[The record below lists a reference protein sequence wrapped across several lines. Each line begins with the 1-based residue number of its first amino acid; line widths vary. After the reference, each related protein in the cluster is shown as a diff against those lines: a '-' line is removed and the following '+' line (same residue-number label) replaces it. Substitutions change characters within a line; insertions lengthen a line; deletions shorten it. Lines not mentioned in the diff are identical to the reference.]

1 MALTHITVRGAHEH
15 NLKHIDVDM
24 PRDALVVVTGL
35 SGSGKSSLAFDT
47 IYAEGQ
53 RRYVESL
60 SAYARQFLGR
70 MQKPAVES
78 IEGLPPTIAI
88 EQRQAGSNPRST
100 VATTTE
106 IYDYLR
112 LLYARAGTPHCPV
125 CAREVTSQSAEQIVD
140 TLMEWP
146 EGTKLMV
153 LAPVVRGRKG
163 EHRDVFAKI
172 MREGFVRARLNGE
185 VIEVGPKTQTD
196 DKHKKYDIDVVI
208 DRIVIDHDA
217 RSRLN
222 EAVEVALQLA
232 DGLCVVTRQPR
243 PVREANVPQESRSDS
258 RSGRGDG
265 EAVNETPKWQDHSFS
280 AKMFCPDHPEAEM
293 GELEPRLFSFNAP
306 QGACK
311 VCHGLGIHTELSED
325 ALVPDKSK
333 SIDDGAIAGWNR
345 PGEAGWYKRAL
356 RKHCKRLGVN
366 VHKPWNELSA
376 SAQQLVL
383 NGEPK
388 TGGRWGWRG
397 RGGFPG
403 VIPDMLKRFESSES
417 DSVKQW
423 VMKFMHEKECPACNG
438 SRLNPFASAV
448 TVGGKRI
455 HEISVMNVKD
465 AKSWIGGMKLSR
477 EKKIIA
483 KEVVREIS
491 SRLGF
496 MVDVGIGYLTLDRKS
511 GTLSGGEAQRIRL
524 ATQVG
529 SGLVG
534 VAYVLD
540 EPSIGLHQRDNDL
553 LLGTLKQLR
562 DIGNTVI
569 VVEHDEDT
577 ILAADYVVDLG
588 PGAGAHGGKLE
599 YAGDVRGLKK
609 SKTLTADYLAKRKDI
624 PMPDAPRE
632 LNRDRAIVVKGAA
645 ENNLKQIDV
654 TIPLG
659 GMVCVTG
666 VSGSGKSTLVT
677 DILARALAKELHNAL
692 AEPGKHKEIT
702 GLKRIDKVIEI
713 DQSPIGRTPRS
724 NPATYTNL
732 FGLVRDLFTKAPEA
746 KIRGYKPGRF
756 SFNVPGGRCEVC
768 EGQGVKLIEMHFL
781 PDIHVTCEACDG
793 RRYNRETLEVKYRG
807 KSIADV
813 LDMTIE
819 DACEFFENHKKIHKI
834 VKTLYDVGL
843 GYVRLG
849 QPSTTLSGGEAQRV
863 KLATELARPD
873 TGHTLYILDEPTTG
887 LHFHDVA
894 RLITVLQRLVG
905 KGNTAIV
912 IEHNLD
918 VIKCADW
925 LIDLGPE
932 GGDEGGR
939 IVAEGPPAEVAK
951 AKGSY
956 TGHFLKRYFK
966 GRTKKSNQGP
976 ARKGRSP
983 RSKSATKKP
992 SAKKKPT
999 KSKPTRKKVA
1009 TG

>member
-1 MALTHITVRGAHEH
+1 MALTHITVRGASEH
-15 NLKHIDVDM
+15 NLKSINVDL

-70 MQKPAVES
+70 MQKPAVEL

-112 LLYARAGTPHCPV
+112 LLYARAGTPRCPI
-125 CAREVTSQSAEQIVD
+125 CAREVSSQSAEQIVD
-140 TLMEWP
+140 TVMEWP
-146 EGTKLMV
+146 QDTRLMV
-153 LAPVVRGRKG
+153 LAPIVRGRKG

-208 DRIVIDHDA
+208 DRIVIEHDS

-222 EAVEVALQLA
+222 EAVEVALALA
-232 DGLCVVTRQPR
+232 DGLCVVTRQDP
-243 PVREANVPQESRSDS
+243 STG
-258 RSGRGDG
+258 SGQAWVDQ
-265 EAVNETPKWQDHSFS
+265 TFC
-280 AKMFCPDHPEAEM
+280 AKMFCPEHPEAEM

-311 VCHGLGIHTELSED
+311 VCHGLGIHTELSEQ
-325 ALVPDKSK
+325 ALIPDPDKS
-333 SIDDGAIAGWNR
+333 INEGAIAGWNR

-356 RKHCKRLGVN
+356 VKHCKRLGVN
-366 VHKPWNELSA
+366 PSAPWRKLSD
-376 SAQQLVL
+376 AQRELVL
-383 NGEPK
+383 RGEPG
-388 TGGRWGWRG
+388 TDGSWGWRG
-397 RGGFPG
+397 KRGFPG
-403 VIPDMLKRFESSES
+403 VIPDMLKRFETSES

-423 VMKFMHEKECPACNG
+423 VMKFMHEKECPACSG
-438 SRLNPFASAV
+438 SRLNPFATAV
-448 TVGGKRI
+448 TVGDKRI
-455 HEISVMNVKD
+455 HDISIMNVRD
-465 AKSWIGGMKLSR
+465 AKAWITGMKLSR

-483 KEVVREIS
+483 KEIVREIS
-491 SRLGF
+491 ARLGF

-588 PGAGAHGGKLE
+588 PGAGAHGGKVE
-599 YAGDVRGLKK
+599 YAGDVKGLKK
-609 SKTLTADYLAKRKDI
+609 AKTLTADYLAGRKGI
-624 PMPDAPRE
+624 PIPAETRKLDHKK
-632 LNRDRAIVVKGAA
+632 AITVRGCA
-645 ENNLKQIDV
+645 ENNLKNIDV
-654 TIPLG
+654 SIPLG
-659 GMVCVTG
+659 GMVCITG

-677 DILARALAKELHNAL
+677 DILARALARELHNAQQ
-692 AEPGKHKEIT
+692 EPGKHREIT
-702 GLKRIDKVIEI
+702 GLKQIDKVIEI

-746 KIRGYKPGRF
+746 KMRGYKPGRF

-793 RRYNRETLEVKYRG
+793 KRYNRETLEVKYRG

-819 DACEFFENHKKIHKI
+819 DACAFFENHKQIYKI
-834 VKTLYDVGL
+834 VKTLNDVGL
-843 GYVRLG
+843 GYVTLG

-894 RLITVLQRLVG
+894 RLIEVLQRLVG
-905 KGNTAIV
+905 KGNTAVI

-939 IVAEGPPAEVAK
+939 IVAEGPPSEVAG

-956 TGHFLKRYFK
+956 TGHFLARYFAK
-966 GRTKKSNQGP
+966 
-976 ARKGRSP
+976 
-983 RSKSATKKP
+983 SKSPAG
-992 SAKKKPT
+992 PT
-999 KSKPTRKKVA
+999 KPKRSRERKRRVAAPKRAKVA
-1009 TG
+1009 AR

>member
-1 MALTHITVRGAHEH
+1 MALTHISVRGAHEH
-15 NLKHIDVDM
+15 NLKHVNVAL
-24 PRDALVVVTGL
+24 PRDQLIVITGL

-70 MQKPAVES
+70 LQKPAVES

-88 EQRQAGSNPRST
+88 EQRQAGSSPRST

-112 LLYARAGTPHCPV
+112 LLFARIGTPHCPV
-125 CAREVTSQSAEQIVD
+125 CNREVTRQSAEQMVD
-140 TLMEWP
+140 TVVQWP
-146 EGTKLMV
+146 AGSKLMV

-163 EHRDVFAKI
+163 EHRDVFQKV
-172 MREGFVRARLNGE
+172 MRDGFVRARLNGE
-185 VIEVGPKTQTD
+185 VIEVGPKTQTP
-196 DKHKKYDIDVVI
+196 DKNKKHDIDVVI
-208 DRIVIDHDA
+208 DRIALDDDA

-232 DGLCVVTRQPR
+232 DGLVIVAR
-243 PVREANVPQESRSDS
+243 D
-258 RSGRGDG
+258 DG
-265 EAVNETPKWQDHSFS
+265 GKWVDTSFN
-280 AKMFCPDHPEAEM
+280 AKMFCPDHPDAQM

-306 QGACK
+306 QGACPQ
-311 VCHGLGIHTELSED
+311 CHGLGIHTELD
-325 ALVPDKSK
+325 PVLVVPDPDKTVA
-333 SIDDGAIAGWNR
+333 DGALAGWNK
-345 PGEAGWYKRAL
+345 PHEAFWYKRAL
-356 RKHCKRLGVN
+356 RKHCPRLGIN
-366 VHKPWNELSA
+366 INTPWRKLKPE
-376 SAQQLVL
+376 QQQTLL
-383 NGEPK
+383 YGEAG
-388 TGGRWGWRG
+388 TDGRWGWRG
-397 RGGFPG
+397 KRGFPG
-403 VIPDMLKRFESSES
+403 VIPDLLHRFNKSDS

-423 VMKFMHEKECPACNG
+423 VMRFMAERECPACHG

-448 TVGGKRI
+448 SVGGKCI
-455 HEISVMNVKD
+455 HEIACMNVRD
-465 AKSWIGGMKLSR
+465 ARGWISDVKLSK
-477 EKKIIA
+477 EKAHIA
-483 KEVVREIS
+483 HEVVREIS
-491 SRLGF
+491 ARLGF

-534 VAYVLD
+534 VCYVLD

-553 LLGTLKQLR
+553 LLGTLRNLR

-577 ILAADYVVDLG
+577 IRSADYLVDLG
-588 PGAGAHGGKLE
+588 PGAGEHGGRVI
-599 YAGDVRGLKK
+599 YAGDAKGIEKAN
-609 SKTLTADYLAKRKDI
+609 TLTADYLAGRKGV
-624 PMPDAPRE
+624 PVPRKT
-632 LNRDRAIVVKGAA
+632 RALSKTKAITVRGAT

-654 TIPLG
+654 AFPLG
-659 GMVCVTG
+659 GLVCVTG

-677 DILARALAKELHNAL
+677 DILARALSKELHNA
-692 AEPGKHKEIT
+692 ATEPGKHTRID
-702 GLKRIDKVIEI
+702 GLPQIDKVIEI

-724 NPATYTNL
+724 NPATYTDL
-732 FGLVRDLFTKAPEA
+732 FGPIRDLFCKTVDARS
-746 KIRGYKPGRF
+746 RGYKPGRF

-781 PDIHVTCEACDG
+781 PDVYVTCESCDG
-793 RRYNRETLEVKYRG
+793 RRYNRETLDVKYRG

-819 DACEFFENHKKIHKI
+819 EANGFFENHPKIHRI
-834 VKTLYDVGL
+834 VQTLHDVGL
-843 GYVRLG
+843 GYVKLG
-849 QPSTTLSGGEAQRV
+849 QPSTQLSGGEAQRV

-873 TGHTLYILDEPTTG
+873 TGHTLSILDEPTTG

-894 RLITVLQRLVG
+894 RLIEVLQRLVD

-932 GGDEGGR
+932 GGEEGGQLL
-939 IVAEGPPAEVAK
+939 AEGTPAEVAEV
-951 AKGSY
+951 KGSY
-956 TGHFLKRYFK
+956 TGKFLKRYFK
-966 GRTKKSNQGP
+966 
-976 ARKGRSP
+976 
-983 RSKSATKKP
+983 ATKQENKSP
-992 SAKKKPT
+992 GRKRRGAAKGKRAPAKKRAAKAAVG
-999 KSKPTRKKVA
+999 K
-1009 TG
+1009 

>member
-1 MALTHITVRGAHEH
+1 MGLTHITVRGAHEH
-15 NLKHIDVDM
+15 NLKHIDVAL
-24 PRDALVVVTGL
+24 PRDRLVVVTGL

-88 EQRQAGSNPRST
+88 EQRQAGSSPRST

-112 LLYARAGTPHCPV
+112 LLFARIGTPHCPV
-125 CAREVTSQSAEQIVD
+125 CNREVTRQSAEQMVD
-140 TLMEWP
+140 TVMQWP
-146 EGTKLMV
+146 KGTKLMV

-163 EHRDVFAKI
+163 EHRDVFQKV
-172 MREGFVRARLNGE
+172 MRDGFVRARLNSE
-185 VIEVGPKTQTD
+185 VIEVGPKTQAA
-196 DKHKKYDIDVVI
+196 DKNKKHDIDVVI
-208 DRIVIDHDA
+208 DRIVIEDDS

-232 DGLCVVTRQPR
+232 DGLVIVS
-243 PVREANVPQESRSDS
+243 RE
-258 RSGRGDG
+258 DG
-265 EAVNETPKWQDHSFS
+265 GKWADTSFN
-280 AKMFCPDHPEAEM
+280 AKMFCPDHPDAQM

-306 QGACK
+306 QGACPQ
-311 VCHGLGIHTELSED
+311 CHGLGIHTELD
-325 ALVPDKSK
+325 PALVVPDENKTLMES
-333 SIDDGAIAGWNR
+333 AIQGWNK
-345 PGEAGWYKRAL
+345 PHEGFWYKRAL
-356 RKHCKRLGVN
+356 KKHCPRLGINVN
-366 VHKPWNELSA
+366 SPWRKLTD
-376 SAQQLVL
+376 AQKHVL
-383 NGEPK
+383 LYGEQG
-388 TGGRWGWRG
+388 TDGRWGWRG
-397 RGGFPG
+397 KRGFPG
-403 VIPDMLKRFESSES
+403 VIPDLLHRFNKSDS

-423 VMKFMHEKECPACNG
+423 VMKFMAERECPTCHG

-448 TVGGKRI
+448 DVGGKRI
-455 HEISVMNVKD
+455 HQIACMNV
-465 AKSWIGGMKLSR
+465 AAAREWISNVKLSR
-477 EKKIIA
+477 EKAHIA
-483 KEVVREIS
+483 HEVIREIS
-491 SRLGF
+491 ARLGF

-534 VAYVLD
+534 VCYVLD

-553 LLGTLKQLR
+553 LLGTLKNLR

-577 ILAADYVVDLG
+577 IRSADYLVDLG
-588 PGAGAHGGKLE
+588 PGAGEHGGRVI
-599 YAGDVRGLKK
+599 YAGDAAGIAKAD
-609 SKTLTADYLAKRKDI
+609 TLTADYITGRKQV
-624 PMPDAPRE
+624 PVPAQT
-632 LNRDRAIVVKGAA
+632 RAMSTTKAITVRGAA
-645 ENNLKQIDV
+645 ENNLKKIDV
-654 TIPLG
+654 AFPLG
-659 GMVCVTG
+659 GLVCVTG

-677 DILARALAKELHNAL
+677 DILARALAKELHHAQT
-692 AEPGKHKEIT
+692 EPGKHVRID
-702 GLKRIDKVIEI
+702 GLQQIDKVIEI

-724 NPATYTNL
+724 NPATYTDL
-732 FGLVRDLFTKAPEA
+732 FGPIRDLFCKSTDARA
-746 KIRGYKPGRF
+746 RGYKPGRF

-781 PDIHVTCEACDG
+781 PDVYVTCEACDG
-793 RRYNRETLEVKYRG
+793 RRYNRETLEVRYRG

-819 DACEFFENHKKIHKI
+819 EADSFFENHPKIHRI
-834 VKTLYDVGL
+834 VRTLHDVGL

-849 QPSTTLSGGEAQRV
+849 QPSTQLSGGEAQRV

-894 RLITVLQRLVG
+894 RLITVLQRLVD

-925 LIDLGPE
+925 IIDLGPE
-932 GGDEGGR
+932 GGEAGGQL
-939 IVAEGPPAEVAK
+939 IAQGPPQEVAQ

-966 GRTKKSNQGP
+966 GNKSPERKRREP
-976 ARKGRSP
+976 ARKR
-983 RSKSATKKP
+983 
-992 SAKKKPT
+992 AKAAVGK
-999 KSKPTRKKVA
+999 
-1009 TG
+1009 

>member
-1 MALTHITVRGAHEH
+1 MALTHITVRGANEH
-15 NLKHIDVDM
+15 NLKNIDVDM

-125 CAREVTSQSAEQIVD
+125 CGREVTSQSAEQIVD
-140 TLMEWP
+140 TVMDWP

-163 EHRDVFAKI
+163 EHRDVFAKV
-172 MREGFVRARLNGE
+172 MRDGFVRARLNGE

-208 DRIVIDHDA
+208 DRIVISHDA

-232 DGLCVVTRQPR
+232 DGLCVV
-243 PVREANVPQESRSDS
+243 SRMDDK
-258 RSGRGDG
+258 G
-265 EAVNETPKWQDHSFS
+265 KWKDQSFS

-325 ALVPDKSK
+325 ALIPDKSK
-333 SIDDGAIAGWNR
+333 SIDEGAIAGWNR

-356 RKHCKRLGVN
+356 RKHCKRMGIS
-366 VHKPWNELSA
+366 VHKPWS
-376 SAQQLVL
+376 QLPAAAKQKIL
-383 NGEPK
+383 QGEPK
-388 TGGRWGWRG
+388 TNGRWGWRG

-423 VMKFMHEKECPACNG
+423 VMKFMHEKECPTCHG

-448 TVGGKRI
+448 TVGRKRI
-455 HEISVMNVKD
+455 HEISVMNVKE
-465 AKSWIGGMKLSR
+465 ARGWITSMKLSR
-477 EKKIIA
+477 EKKVIA
-483 KEVVREIS
+483 REVVREIS
-491 SRLGF
+491 ARLGF

-599 YAGDVRGLKK
+599 YTGDVKGLKK
-609 SKTLTADYLAKRKDI
+609 AKTLTADYLAKRKDI
-624 PMPDAPRE
+624 DIPEETRS
-632 LNRDRAIVVKGAA
+632 LNKSNAIVVKGAA

-654 TIPLG
+654 SIPLG
-659 GMVCVTG
+659 GLVCVTG

-677 DILARALAKELHNAL
+677 DILARSLAKELHNAQK
-692 AEPGKHKEIT
+692 EPGKHKSIT
-702 GLKRIDKVIEI
+702 GLGKIDKVIEI

-732 FGLVRDLFTKAPEA
+732 FGLVRDLFTKTPEA
-746 KIRGYKPGRF
+746 KMRGYKPGRF
-756 SFNVPGGRCEVC
+756 SFNVAGGRCEVC

-793 RRYNRETLEVKYRG
+793 RRYNRETLEVRYRG

-819 DACEFFENHKKIHKI
+819 DACSFFENHKKISKI
-834 VKTLYDVGL
+834 VNTLNDVGL

-932 GGDEGGR
+932 GGDDGGT

-951 AKGSY
+951 TKGSY
-956 TGHFLKRYFK
+956 TGHFLQRYFEGSK
-966 GRTKKSNQGP
+966 SPERQRRVGKRKPKSKSSSKKS
-976 ARKGRSP
+976 
-983 RSKSATKKP
+983 
-992 SAKKKPT
+992 SAKKKSA
-999 KSKPTRKKVA
+999 SKRSSAKKKAAKPRSNRKKAAVR
-1009 TG
+1009 

>member
-1 MALTHITVRGAHEH
+1 MALTHIIVRGACEH
-15 NLKHIDVDM
+15 NLKNVDVDL

-140 TLMEWP
+140 TVMEWP

-163 EHRDVFAKI
+163 EHRDVFAKV
-172 MREGFVRARLNGE
+172 MRDGFVRARLNGE

-208 DRIVIDHDA
+208 DRIVIDHEA

-232 DGLCVVTRQPR
+232 DGLCTVTRADDKGVWNDQ
-243 PVREANVPQESRSDS
+243 
-258 RSGRGDG
+258 
-265 EAVNETPKWQDHSFS
+265 TFS

-311 VCHGLGIHTELSED
+311 VCHGLGIHTELSVD
-325 ALVPDKSK
+325 ALVPDPEK
-333 SIDDGAIAGWNR
+333 SIDEGAIAGWNR

-356 RKHCKRLGVN
+356 RKHAKRMGIN
-366 VHKPWNELSA
+366 VHTPWKKLST
-376 SAQQLVL
+376 SAQDTLL
-383 NGEPK
+383 NGESGTK
-388 TGGRWGWRG
+388 GSWGWRG
-397 RGGFPG
+397 RGGYPG
-403 VIPDMLKRFESSES
+403 VIPDMLKRFESSDS

-423 VMKFMHEKECPACNG
+423 VMKFMHEKECPACHG

-448 TVGGKRI
+448 TVGDARI
-455 HEISVMNVKD
+455 QDIATMNVKD
-465 AKSWIGGMKLSR
+465 AKAWITSMKLAR

-491 SRLGF
+491 ARLGF

-577 ILAADYVVDLG
+577 ILAADYVLDLG
-588 PGAGAHGGKLE
+588 PGAGAHGGKVE
-599 YAGDVRGLKK
+599 YAGDVKGLKK
-609 SKTLTADYLAKRKDI
+609 SKTLTADYLAGRKGI
-624 PMPDAPRE
+624 PIPEETRE
-632 LNRDRAIVVKGAA
+632 LSKSKAIVVKGAT
-645 ENNLKQIDV
+645 ENNLKNLDV

-677 DILARALAKELHNAL
+677 DILARALAKELHNAQ
-692 AEPGKHKEIT
+692 AEPGKHASIT
-702 GLKRIDKVIEI
+702 GLKQIDKVIEI

-724 NPATYTNL
+724 NPATYTNV

-813 LDMTIE
+813 LQLTIE
-819 DACEFFENHKKIHKI
+819 EAVEFFENHKKIHKI
-834 VKTLYDVGL
+834 VKTLFDVGL

-894 RLITVLQRLVG
+894 RLVTVLQRLVG

-932 GGDEGGR
+932 GGDGGGQ
-939 IVAEGPPAEVAK
+939 IVAEGPPAEVAGV
-951 AKGSY
+951 KGSY

-966 GRTKKSNQGP
+966 TNLSAK
-976 ARKGRSP
+976 RKRAASS
-983 RSKSATKKP
+983 RSKKEPTKAQSATKK
-992 SAKKKPT
+992 KTTKTKT
-999 KSKPTRKKVA
+999 VKKSKSRSRKKA
-1009 TG
+1009 AAGKS

>member
-1 MALTHITVRGAHEH
+1 MALTHISVRSAHEH
-15 NLKHIDVDM
+15 NLKHINVDM
-24 PRDALVVVTGL
+24 PRDKLIVVTGM

-70 MQKPAVES
+70 MQKPSVES

-88 EQRQAGSNPRST
+88 EQRQAGHNPRST

-112 LLYARAGTPHCPV
+112 LLFARVGTPRCPV
-125 CAREVTSQSAEQIVD
+125 CSREVSAQSAEQMVD
-140 TLMEWP
+140 TVMEWP
-146 EGTKLMV
+146 QDTRLMV

-163 EHRDVFAKI
+163 EHRDVFAKV
-172 MREGFVRARLNGE
+172 MRDGFVRARLDGE
-185 VIEVGPKTQTD
+185 IIEVGPKTQAA
-196 DKHKKYDIDVVI
+196 DKHKKHDIDVVI
-208 DRIVIDHDA
+208 DRIVINDEA

-222 EAVEVALQLA
+222 EAIEVALQLA
-232 DGLCVVTRQPR
+232 DGFVVVTHQQPGT
-243 PVREANVPQESRSDS
+243 ES
-258 RSGRGDG
+258 
-265 EAVNETPKWQDHSFS
+265 WQDQTFN
-280 AKMFCPDHPEAEM
+280 AKMFCPDHPDAEM

-306 QGACK
+306 QGACGT
-311 VCHGLGIHTELSED
+311 CHGLGIHTELD
-325 ALVPDKSK
+325 LNLLVPDTDK
-333 SIDDGAIAGWNR
+333 SIEDGAIAGWNK

-356 RKHCKRLGVN
+356 KKHAKRMGIPA
-366 VHKPWNELSA
+366 HKPWSKLSA
-376 SAQQLVL
+376 DQRELILSGEAGT
-383 NGEPK
+383 NGS
-388 TGGRWGWRG
+388 WGWRG

-403 VIPDMLKRFESSES
+403 VIPDMLKRFQNSES

-423 VMKFMHEKECPACNG
+423 VMKFMVERECPACNG

-448 TVGGKRI
+448 TVGSTHI
-455 HEISVMNVKD
+455 HDITRMNVHE
-465 AKSWIGGMKLSR
+465 ARTWIDKLKLNKEKTRIAR
-477 EKKIIA
+477 E
-483 KEVVREIS
+483 VLREIG

-496 MVDVGIGYLTLDRKS
+496 MADVGIGYLTLDRKS

-534 VAYVLD
+534 VCYVLD

-553 LLGTLKQLR
+553 LLNTLKHLR

-577 ILAADYVVDLG
+577 IRAADYVVDLG
-588 PGAGAHGGKLE
+588 PGAGAHGGE
-599 YAGDVRGLKK
+599 VVYAGDAAGLKK
-609 SKTLTADYLAKRKDI
+609 ARTLTADYLAGRKEIAI
-624 PMPDAPRE
+624 PAEPRK
-632 LNRDRAIVVKGAA
+632 LDTKKAITVRGARA
-645 ENNLKQIDV
+645 NNLRDLDV
-654 TIPLG
+654 AFPLG
-659 GMVCVTG
+659 GLLCVTG

-677 DILARALAKELHNAL
+677 DILARALARELHNAQQT
-692 AEPGKHKEIT
+692 PGKHERID
-702 GLKRIDKVIEI
+702 GLKQIDKVIEI

-724 NPATYTNL
+724 NPATYTNV
-732 FGLVRDLFTKAPEA
+732 FGLIRDLFAKTPEA
-746 KIRGYKPGRF
+746 KMRGYQPGRF
-756 SFNVPGGRCEVC
+756 SFNVTGGRCEVC

-781 PDIHVTCEACDG
+781 PDVHVTCESCNG
-793 RRYNRETLEVKYRG
+793 SRYNRETLEVKYRG

-813 LDMTIE
+813 LNMTIE
-819 DACEFFENHKKIHKI
+819 EAGDFFANHPRIKRIMD
-834 VKTLYDVGL
+834 TLNAVGL
-843 GYVRLG
+843 DYVRLG
-849 QPSTTLSGGEAQRV
+849 QPSTQLSGGEAQRV

-894 RLITVLQRLVG
+894 RLIDVLQQLVG

-918 VIKCADW
+918 VVKSADW

-932 GGDEGGR
+932 GGDAGGQL
-939 IVAEGPPAEVAK
+939 VAQGPPAAVAG

-956 TGHFLKRYFK
+956 TGHFLQRYFK
-966 GRTKKSNQGP
+966 PKRTTKKAP
-976 ARKGRSP
+976 ARKAP
-983 RSKSATKKP
+983 AKAKAKP
-992 SAKKKPT
+992 PT
-999 KSKPTRKKVA
+999 KLPKNGRKAAPKA
-1009 TG
+1009 ARRKRA

>member
-1 MALTHITVRGAHEH
+1 MALTHITVRGASEH
-15 NLKHIDVDM
+15 NLKAVDVDL
-24 PRDALVVVTGL
+24 PRDALVVITGL

-70 MQKPAVES
+70 MQKPAVEL

-112 LLYARAGTPHCPV
+112 LLYARAGTPRCPICSRV
-125 CAREVTSQSAEQIVD
+125 VSSQSAEQIVD
-140 TLMEWP
+140 TVMEWP
-146 EGTKLMV
+146 QGTKLMV

-163 EHRDVFAKI
+163 EHRDVFAKV
-172 MREGFVRARLNGE
+172 MRDGFVRARVNGE
-185 VIEVGPKTQTD
+185 IIEVGPKTQTE
-196 DKHKKYDIDVVI
+196 DKHKKHDIDVVI
-208 DRIVIDHDA
+208 DRIVLETDS

-222 EAVEVALQLA
+222 EAVEVALNIA
-232 DGLCVVTRQPR
+232 AGLCVITQ
-243 PVREANVPQESRSDS
+243 QTDDGKWSD
-258 RSGRGDG
+258 
-265 EAVNETPKWQDHSFS
+265 QSFS

-311 VCHGLGIHTELSED
+311 TCHGLGIHTELSIES
-325 ALVPDKSK
+325 LVPDVEKT
-333 SIDDGAIAGWNR
+333 IDDGALAGWNR

-356 RKHCKRLGVN
+356 RKHCKRLGIN
-366 VHKPWNELSA
+366 VHTPWHKLSE
-376 SAQQLVL
+376 SAQNVML
-383 NGEPK
+383 NGESG
-388 TGGRWGWRG
+388 TDGRWGWRG
-397 RGGFPG
+397 KRGFPG
-403 VIPDMLKRFESSES
+403 VIPDMLKRFETSES

-423 VMKFMHEKECPACNG
+423 VMKFMHEKGCPACSG

-448 TVGGKRI
+448 TVGDKRI
-455 HEISVMNVKD
+455 HEISIMNVKD
-465 AKSWIGGMKLSR
+465 ARAWITSMKLAH

-491 SRLGF
+491 ARLGF

-553 LLGTLKQLR
+553 LLGTLRQLR
-562 DIGNTVI
+562 DIGNSVI

-577 ILAADYVVDLG
+577 IRAADYLVDLG
-588 PGAGAHGGKLE
+588 PGAGAHGGHIVF
-599 YAGDVRGLKK
+599 AGKAKDIEKAD
-609 SKTLTADYLAKRKDI
+609 TLTGDYLAGRRGI
-624 PMPDAPRE
+624 PLPDAPRE
-632 LNRDRAIVVKGAA
+632 LTRDRAIVVKGCT
-645 ENNLKQIDV
+645 ENNLKNIDV

-677 DILARALAKELHNAL
+677 DILARALGKLLHNAL
-692 AEPGKHKEIT
+692 QEPGKHTSIT
-702 GLKRIDKVIEI
+702 GLKQIDKVIEI

-732 FGLVRDLFTKAPEA
+732 FGLIRDLFTKAPEA
-746 KIRGYKPGRF
+746 KMRGYKPGRF

-813 LDMTIE
+813 LDMQIE
-819 DACEFFENHKKIHKI
+819 EAVSFFENHKKIHKI
-834 VKTLYDVGL
+834 VKTLFDVGL

-894 RLITVLQRLVG
+894 RLIEVLQRLVG

-932 GGDEGGR
+932 GGDAGGQ
-939 IVAEGPPAEVAK
+939 IVAEGPPKEVANT
-951 AKGSY
+951 KGSY
-956 TGHFLKRYFK
+956 TGHYLQRYFK
-966 GRTKKSNQGP
+966 GRSSNSNKSPERQRRVSTKKPKPKTSTKKS
-976 ARKGRSP
+976 
-983 RSKSATKKP
+983 
-992 SAKKKPT
+992 SAKKKTAT
-999 KSKPTRKKVA
+999 KETATNSKRKKA
-1009 TG
+1009 TAK

>member
-1 MALTHITVRGAHEH
+1 MALTHISVRSAHEH
-15 NLKHIDVDM
+15 NLKHINVDM
-24 PRDALVVVTGL
+24 PRDSLIVVTGL

-70 MQKPAVES
+70 IQKPAVES

-88 EQRQAGSNPRST
+88 EQRQAGHNPRST

-112 LLYARAGTPHCPV
+112 LLFARVGTPRCPV
-125 CAREVTSQSAEQIVD
+125 CSREVSAQSAEQMVD
-140 TLMEWP
+140 TIMEWP
-146 EGTKLMV
+146 ADTRLMV

-163 EHRDVFAKI
+163 EHRDVFAKV
-172 MREGFVRARLNGE
+172 MRDGFVRARLDGE
-185 VIEVGPKTQTD
+185 IIEVGPKTQAA
-196 DKHKKYDIDVVI
+196 DKHKKHDIDVVI
-208 DRIVIDHDA
+208 DRIVINAEA

-222 EAVEVALQLA
+222 EAIEVALQLA
-232 DGLCVVTRQPR
+232 DGFVVVTRQQP
-243 PVREANVPQESRSDS
+243 
-258 RSGRGDG
+258 G
-265 EAVNETPKWQDHSFS
+265 EDAWQDQTFN

-306 QGACK
+306 QGACGT
-311 VCHGLGIHTELSED
+311 CHGLGIHTELD
-325 ALVPDKSK
+325 LNLLVPDPDKSLE
-333 SIDDGAIAGWNR
+333 DGAIAGWNK

-356 RKHCKRLGVN
+356 KKHAKRMGIAP
-366 VHKPWNELSA
+366 HKPWRKLSA
-376 SAQQLVL
+376 DQRELILS
-383 NGEPK
+383 GEPG
-388 TGGRWGWRG
+388 TNGSWGWRG

-403 VIPDMLKRFESSES
+403 VIPDMLKRFQNSES

-423 VMKFMHEKECPACNG
+423 VMKFMVERECPACHG

-448 TVGGKRI
+448 TVGNAHI
-455 HEISVMNVKD
+455 HIASAVTVGNAHIHNITRMNVQEAQNWIQSLTPNPGPKPGPKGPGGSKQR
-465 AKSWIGGMKLSR
+465 KSPPTLTQ
-477 EKKIIA
+477 EKQHIA
-483 KEVVREIS
+483 QEVLREIG

-496 MVDVGIGYLTLDRKS
+496 MADVGIGYLTLDRKS

-553 LLGTLKQLR
+553 LLNTLKHLR

-577 ILAADYVVDLG
+577 IRAADYVVDLG
-588 PGAGAHGGKLE
+588 PGAGAHGGHVV
-599 YAGDVRGLKK
+599 YAGDAGGLKK
-609 SKTLTADYLAKRKDI
+609 ARTLTADYLAGRKEI
-624 PMPDAPRE
+624 PIPATPRK
-632 LNRDRAIVVKGAA
+632 LDPRKAITVRGASA
-645 ENNLKQIDV
+645 NNLRDV
-654 TIPLG
+654 DVAFPLG
-659 GMVCVTG
+659 GLLCVTG

-677 DILARALAKELHNAL
+677 DILARALARELHNAQQT
-692 AEPGKHKEIT
+692 PGKHAGID
-702 GLKRIDKVIEI
+702 GLKQIDKVIEI

-724 NPATYTNL
+724 NPATYTNV
-732 FGLVRDLFTKAPEA
+732 FGLIRDLFAKTPEA
-746 KIRGYKPGRF
+746 KMRGYQPGRF
-756 SFNVPGGRCEVC
+756 SFNVSGGRCEVC

-781 PDIHVTCEACDG
+781 PDVHVTCESCNG
-793 RRYNRETLEVKYRG
+793 SRYNRETLEVKYRG

-813 LDMTIE
+813 LNMTIE
-819 DACEFFENHKKIHKI
+819 EAGDFFTHHPRIKRI
-834 VKTLYDVGL
+834 VDTLNDVGL

-849 QPSTTLSGGEAQRV
+849 QPSTQLSGGEAQRV

-894 RLITVLQRLVG
+894 RLIDVLQQLVS

-932 GGDEGGR
+932 GGDAGGQV
-939 IVAEGPPAEVAK
+939 VAQGPPSEVAGT
-951 AKGSY
+951 KGSY

-966 GRTKKSNQGP
+966 
-976 ARKGRSP
+976 
-983 RSKSATKKP
+983 
-992 SAKKKPT
+992 
-999 KSKPTRKKVA
+999 PTRKTKNGRKA
-1009 TG
+1009 APKAARRKKK

>member
-1 MALTHITVRGAHEH
+1 MALTHISVRGAHEH
-15 NLKHIDVDM
+15 NLKHIDVEM
-24 PRDALVVVTGL
+24 PRDKLIVVTGL

-88 EQRQAGSNPRST
+88 EQRQAGHNPRST

-112 LLYARAGTPHCPV
+112 LLYARVGTPRCPV
-125 CAREVTSQSAEQIVD
+125 CGREVSAQSAEQMVD
-140 TLMEWP
+140 TVMEWP
-146 EGTKLMV
+146 EGTRLMV
-153 LAPVVRGRKG
+153 MAPVVRGRKG
-163 EHRDVFAKI
+163 EHRDVFARV
-172 MREGFVRARLNGE
+172 MRDGFVRARLDGE
-185 VIEVGPKTQTD
+185 IIEVGPKTQAK
-196 DKHKKYDIDVVI
+196 DKHKKHDIDVVI
-208 DRIVIDHDA
+208 DRIVINDEA

-222 EAVEVALQLA
+222 EAIEMALTLS
-232 DGLCVVTRQPR
+232 DGFVIVTRQQP
-243 PVREANVPQESRSDS
+243 
-258 RSGRGDG
+258 GD
-265 EAVNETPKWQDHSFS
+265 EDWQNHTFN

-293 GELEPRLFSFNAP
+293 GELEPRLFSFNSP

-311 VCHGLGIHTELSED
+311 TCHGLGIHTELD
-325 ALVPDKSK
+325 PKLVVPDEDKTLEE
-333 SIDDGAIAGWNR
+333 GAIAGWAK
-345 PGEAGWYKRAL
+345 PGESGWYKRAL
-356 RKHCKRLGVN
+356 RKFAKRAGFSMN
-366 VHKPWNELSA
+366 VKWRNLSA
-376 SAQQLVL
+376 SERELIL
-383 NGEPK
+383 HGEPG
-388 TGGRWGWRG
+388 TDGTWGWRG
-397 RGGFPG
+397 RKGFPG
-403 VIPDMLKRFESSES
+403 VIPDLLKRFEHSES
-417 DSVKQW
+417 EKVKQW
-423 VMKFMHEKECPACNG
+423 AMKFMVERECPACHG

-448 TVGGKRI
+448 TVGGKHIQDIAR
-455 HEISVMNVKD
+455 MNVQD
-465 AKSWIGGMKLSR
+465 ARQWVNTLKLGR
-477 EKKIIA
+477 EKKLIA
-483 KEVVREIS
+483 REILREIG

-496 MVDVGIGYLTLDRKS
+496 MADVGIGYLTLDRKS

-553 LLGTLKQLR
+553 LLGTLMHLR

-577 ILAADYVVDLG
+577 IRAADYIVDLG
-588 PGAGAHGGKLE
+588 PGAGAHGGKVE
-599 YAGDVRGLKK
+599 YAGDAKGIAKA
-609 SKTLTADYLAKRKDI
+609 KTLTSDYLAGRREIPIPKARKLD
-624 PMPDAPRE
+624 PKK
-632 LNRDRAIVVKGAA
+632 AIVVRGANA
-645 ENNLKQIDV
+645 NNLNKLDV
-654 TIPLG
+654 AFPVG
-659 GMVCVTG
+659 GLLCVTG

-677 DILARALAKELHNAL
+677 DILARALAKELHNAQ
-692 AEPGKHKEIT
+692 AEPGRHKGID
-702 GLKRIDKVIEI
+702 GLKHIDKVIEI

-732 FGLVRDLFTKAPEA
+732 FGLIRDLFAQTPDA
-746 KIRGYKPGRF
+746 KMRGYKPGRF

-781 PDIHVTCEACDG
+781 PDVHVTCESCNG
-793 RRYNRETLEVKYRG
+793 SRYNRETLEVRFRG
-807 KSIADV
+807 KNIADV
-813 LDMTIE
+813 LNMTIE
-819 DACEFFENHKKIHKI
+819 EAGEFFANHPRIKRILD
-834 VKTLYDVGL
+834 TLNAVGL

-849 QPSTTLSGGEAQRV
+849 QPSTQLSGGEAQRV

-894 RLITVLQRLVG
+894 RLIDVLQQLVG

-925 LIDLGPE
+925 IVDLGPE
-932 GGDEGGR
+932 GGDAGGKV
-939 IVAEGPPAEVAK
+939 VAKGPPAQVA
-951 AKGSY
+951 AVKGSY

-966 GRTKKSNQGP
+966 P
-976 ARKGRSP
+976 ARKP
-983 RSKSATKKP
+983 K
-992 SAKKKPT
+992 AKA
-999 KSKPTRKKVA
+999 KPTRRKQKV
-1009 TG
+1009 